1 MFLWTG
7 VTHGSFSNT
16 GKVELT
22 MYLSKFEEESQ
33 ENILDFLNYFDC
45 NIFFLG
51 SLFNTLISF
60 KIESFLTWRKV
71 KLNLELTF
79 CFIAR
84 ILGHF

>member
-22 MYLSKFEEESQ
+22 MHLSKFEEESQ
-33 ENILDFLNYFDC
+33 ENVLDFLNYFDC

-60 KIESFLTWRKV
+60 KIESFLT
-71 KLNLELTF
+71 
-79 CFIAR
+79 
-84 ILGHF
+84 